1 MAKNRVSGVA
11 LPPARDASG
20 WRFSAGCVAALVGLS
35 VLLLALPMRLPI
47 GPNYWDVYLFLDVAH
62 RIDLGQL
69 PHVDFFIPIGAL
81 PFYLH
86 DMVQWLFP
94 KAQPVLAVQYSTLLV
109 AAPLALWTGLLIE
122 RRSRLMAVGFLVPFA
137 IFSLLPF
144 NIIEFYPAPGID
156 GFGIYNRQA
165 GLLLYLLVGAL
176 VLTDNRQL
184 QAVVAAVV
192 LSALLFVKVTAGL
205 AAALVILT
213 AVISGRMRSADSLVA
228 LGMALLV
235 TLVLQLTTG
244 LPQAYLG
251 DLAGLVEDNT
261 DSLKDRVL
269 TFVSLKFDVLLGVAL
284 FGLYLA
290 WLDRHRLTSAL
301 GHLFGGGVLLSP
313 ARKVA
318 AIWIVRH
325 PVALLAAL
333 TLLATGYETQNTGSN
348 EFVYLWPVILLL
360 LSLYAPRLQGMALT
374 ILVVLACTAALPSL
388 VKVVHKAIRT
398 AAVAPG
404 YKPVAR
410 GLDGPLA
417 MTVTKPVHDARADV
431 LAQHYADQREAWAA
445 LANSGQKPSA
455 IQYSEPD
462 YQTFYVRSIA
472 EAARAIRQM
481 EALSGRRFE
490 TMHVL
495 DFVDPLT
502 AELQRVP
509 PRFVSVANDPD
520 RTYPV
525 RIREKVARE
534 LASMDALL
542 IPRCPITPARLSILK
557 AAEPAL
563 ASRQI
568 IRLSRCWDI
577 ALKTTLPADL
587 ARPGGTGTTR
597 TALTRTSEGLMAT
610 GFDGQAAAFRP

>member
-1 MAKNRVSGVA
+1 LRPAETQTVA
-11 LPPARDASG
+11 RLAGRGREG
-20 WRFSAGCVAALVGLS
+20 WQFSATVMVALVGLS
-35 VLLLALPMRLPI
+35 MLLLALPIRLPI
-47 GPNYWDVYLFLDVAH
+47 GPNYWDVYLFIDVAH

-69 PHVDFFIPIGAL
+69 PHIDFFIPIGAL

-86 DMVQWLFP
+86 DVVQWFAP
-94 KAQPVLAVQYSTLLV
+94 NAQPVLAVQYATLLI
-109 AAPLALWTGLLIE
+109 AAPLALWISIEIE
-122 RRSRLMAVGFLVPFA
+122 RRSRMIAIGFLAPFA

-176 VLTDNRQL
+176 VLCDDRRLKT
-184 QAVVAAVV
+184 VAATV
-192 LSALLFVKVTAGL
+192 LLGSLLFIKITAGL
-205 AAALVILT
+205 AAACVILT
-213 AVISGRMRSADSLVA
+213 CVISGRMRSADALAAFGTTLVA
-228 LGMALLV
+228 V
-235 TLVLQLTTG
+235 LVLQLLTG

-251 DLAGLVEDNT
+251 DLMGLVEDNT
-261 DSLKDRVL
+261 DSLAERVL

-284 FGLYLA
+284 FGCYL
-290 WLDRHRLTSAL
+290 LLIDRRRLFSAL
-301 GHLFGGGVLLSP
+301 GHLFGGGAIMSP

-318 AIWIVRH
+318 ALWIVRH

-333 TLLATGYETQNTGSN
+333 AVMATGYETQNTGSN
-348 EFVYLWPVILLL
+348 EYIYLWPVVLLL
-360 LSLYAPRLQGMALT
+360 LTLYGPRLQGMALT
-374 ILVVLACTAALPSL
+374 TLVVLACVVALPSL
-388 VKVVHKAIRT
+388 VKVVHKAVRT
-398 AAVAPG
+398 IAVAPG

-410 GLDGPLA
+410 GLTGPIA
-417 MTVTKPVHDARADV
+417 MTVTKPVYDARADV
-431 LAQHYADQREAWAA
+431 LAQHYAEQREAWAA
-445 LANSGQKPSA
+445 LAVSGQKPSA

-472 EAARAIRQM
+472 EAANAVRQM
-481 EALSGRRFE
+481 EAGFGRRFE

-502 AELQRVP
+502 SELKRVP

-563 ASRQI
+563 AGRQI
-568 IRLSRCWDI
+568 VRLSRCWDI
-577 ALKTTLPADL
+577 AVKTAVPPDL
-587 ARPGGTGTTR
+587 ALLSTR
-597 TALTRTSEGLMAT
+597 
-610 GFDGQAAAFRP
+610 

>member
-1 MAKNRVSGVA
+1 MLTKSSGQGLRPAATSGQGWQFSAFGVA
-11 LPPARDASG
+11 G
-20 WRFSAGCVAALVGLS
+20 LVGLS
-35 VLLLALPMRLPI
+35 LLLLALPLRLPI
-47 GPNYWDVYLFLDVAH
+47 GPNYWDVYLFVDVAH

-69 PHVDFFIPIGAL
+69 PHIDFFVPIGAL

-86 DMVQWLFP
+86 DLVQWVFP
-94 KAQPVLAVQYSTLLV
+94 NAQPVLAVQYGTLLI
-109 AAPLALWTGLLIE
+109 AAPLALWIALSIEKASRPMAIAFLL
-122 RRSRLMAVGFLVPFA
+122 PFA

-176 VLTDNRQL
+176 LLTDRRQL
-184 QAVVAAVV
+184 KFVTAAVV
-192 LSALLFVKVTAGL
+192 LSALLFIKVTAGL
-205 AAALVILT
+205 AAASVILI
-213 AVISGRMRSADSLVA
+213 AVISGRMRSADGLATFACALVVA
-228 LGMALLV
+228 VG
-235 TLVLQLTTG
+235 LQLTTG
-244 LPQAYLG
+244 LTQAYLG
-251 DLAGLVEDNT
+251 DLLGLVEDNT
-261 DSLKDRVL
+261 DSMFQRVL
-269 TFVSLKFDVLLGVAL
+269 TFVSLKFDFLLGVGL
-284 FGLYLA
+284 FGCFAL
-290 WLDRHRLTSAL
+290 WLDRQ
-301 GHLFGGGVLLSP
+301 HLLSVVRHLVSRGPLLSP

-318 AIWIVRH
+318 SLWIVRH

-333 TLLATGYETQNTGSN
+333 TLMATGYETQNTGSN
-348 EFVYLWPVILLL
+348 EFVYLWPAILLVFCVYAERL
-360 LSLYAPRLQGMALT
+360 EGASL
-374 ILVVLACTAALPSL
+374 IIFVVLACAAALPSL
-388 VKVVHKAIRT
+388 VKVVHKATRT
-398 AAVAPG
+398 IAVAPG
-404 YKPVAR
+404 YRPVAA
-410 GLDGPLA
+410 GLSGPLS
-417 MTVTKPVHDARADV
+417 MTVTKPVYDQRAEV
-431 LAQHYADQREAWAA
+431 LAQHYSEQRDAWAA

-472 EAARAIRQM
+472 EAARAISQM

-502 AELQRVP
+502 PELKRVP

-563 ASRQI
+563 ASRSI
-568 IRLSRCWDI
+568 VRLSRCWDI
-577 ALKTTLPADL
+577 AVKSALPADL
-587 ARPGGTGTTR
+587 ALVTVP
-597 TALTRTSEGLMAT
+597 
-610 GFDGQAAAFRP
+610 

>member
-1 MAKNRVSGVA
+1 MMAARM
-11 LPPARDASG
+11 LPETAQAVRPATG
-20 WRFSAGCVAALVGLS
+20 WRFTVACLSVLVGLS
-35 VLLLALPMRLPI
+35 LLLLALPIRLPI
-47 GPNYWDVYLFLDVAH
+47 GPNYWDVYLFIDVAH

-86 DMVQWLFP
+86 DIVQWFFP
-94 KAQPVLAVQYSTLLV
+94 NAQPVLAVQYATLLI
-109 AAPLALWTGLLIE
+109 AAPLALWIGLEIE

-137 IFSLLPF
+137 LFSLLPF

-165 GLLLYLLVGAL
+165 GLLLYLLIGGL
-176 VLTDNRQL
+176 VLCESRQL
-184 QAVVAAVV
+184 KMVVGAVV
-192 LSALLFVKVTAGL
+192 LSSLLFIKVTAGL
-205 AAALVILT
+205 AAASVILIC
-213 AVISGRMRSADSLVA
+213 VISGRMRSADALVGFGVA
-228 LGMALLV
+228 LIVAVG
-235 TLVLQLTTG
+235 LQLTTG
-244 LPQAYLG
+244 LTQAYLG
-251 DLAGLVEDNT
+251 DLLGLVEDNT
-261 DSLKDRVL
+261 DSLAERVL

-284 FGLYLA
+284 FGLYVL
-290 WLDRHRLTSAL
+290 WIDRARLLRAL
-301 GHLFGGGVLLSP
+301 GHLFGPGGLVSP

-318 AIWIVRH
+318 LLWIVRH

-333 TLLATGYETQNTGSN
+333 ALMATGYETQNTGSN

-360 LSLYAPRLQGMALT
+360 LGLYAPRLDGMALT
-374 ILVVLACTAALPSL
+374 VLVVLACTAALPSL
-388 VKVVHKAIRT
+388 VKVVHKAVRT
-398 AAVAPG
+398 IAVAPG

-410 GLDGPLA
+410 GLTGPLA
-417 MTVTKPVHDARADV
+417 MTVTKPVYDARADV
-431 LAQHYADQREAWAA
+431 LAQHYAEQREAWAA
-445 LANSGQKPSA
+445 LATSGQKPSA

-472 EAARAIRQM
+472 EAAGAIRRM
-481 EALSGRRFE
+481 EAVSGRRFE

-502 AELQRVP
+502 PELKRIP

-534 LASMDALL
+534 LSTMDALL

-568 IRLSRCWDI
+568 IRLSRCWDMAI
-577 ALKTTLPADL
+577 KATLPADL
-587 ARPGGTGTTR
+587 AMIMPAVSAR
-597 TALTRTSEGLMAT
+597 
-610 GFDGQAAAFRP
+610 